1 MLSIKIFLLPIDKLN
16 LINYIYNIET
26 KGVSM
31 DYKVVEPDC
40 GLKITK
46 VTISEYNGGIYTK
59 AKVTVELNHALV
71 LRDLSVMESPMY
83 GLFVGYPIDN
93 DAKCEEVRELV
104 STIDDQLRDYIKAVV
119 LNKYSEMT
127 DACQPVWVQAL
138 EG

>member
-1 MLSIKIFLLPIDKLN
+1 MA
-16 LINYIYNIET
+16 
-26 KGVSM
+26 M
-31 DYKVVEPDC
+31 QYKVVEPDC

-46 VTISEYNGGIYTK
+46 VTISAVSGGMYTK

-83 GLFVGYPIDN
+83 GFFVGYPIDN

-104 STIDDQLRDYIKAVV
+104 TTIDDQLRDYIKAVV

-127 DACQPVWVQAL
+127 EASQPVWIQAL